1 MLTPIRPLSDFDEE
15 KKKRV
20 YDIKFIYIP
29 IYIYMY
35 IILGGVV
42 DVVYVYI
49 QLKNGI
55 AIPLQKE
62 VVSVPNSP

>member
-15 KKKRV
+15 KNKRV

-55 AIPLQKE
+55 AI
-62 VVSVPNSP
+62 S

>member
-55 AIPLQKE
+55 AI
-62 VVSVPNSP
+62 S